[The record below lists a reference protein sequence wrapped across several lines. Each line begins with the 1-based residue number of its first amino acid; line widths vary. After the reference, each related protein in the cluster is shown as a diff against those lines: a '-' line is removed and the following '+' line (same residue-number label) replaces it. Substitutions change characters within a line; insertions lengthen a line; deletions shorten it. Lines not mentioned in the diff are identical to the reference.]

1 MMEIKKER
9 EIELERLDLLQKC
22 KFAELTERN
31 HKKWVAVDDLNKK
44 IQEIEDSIKN
54 HLKEYCED
62 YQFGCFD
69 TINKLKA
76 IIKHYSGKTEKVN
89 K

>member
-1 MMEIKKER
+1 MEIKTTKE
-9 EIELERLDLLQKC
+9 IIITELESWQ
-22 KFAELTERN
+22 RN
-31 HKKWVAVDDLNKK
+31 SVNKRWVAVDDLNKE

-69 TINKLKA
+69 TINKLKV
-76 IIKHYSGKTEKVN
+76 IIKHYSGKTEIMHNQKL
-89 K
+89 KQ